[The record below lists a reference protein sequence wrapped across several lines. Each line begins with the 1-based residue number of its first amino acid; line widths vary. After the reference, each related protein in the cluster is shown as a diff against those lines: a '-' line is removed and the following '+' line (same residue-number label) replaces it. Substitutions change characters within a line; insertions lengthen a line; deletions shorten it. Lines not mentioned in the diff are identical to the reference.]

1 MGLLDIFKSKDERV
15 ERSREKNISRA
26 LNKYAQSPD
35 RLRALE
41 LLLEDGSEDAL
52 FGMMR
57 RFGFQY
63 DKSIEDEFEKE
74 WVCDGLVG
82 KGAAALPAVR
92 RYLKSADSV
101 SWPLRV
107 LDKVAASKEEEL
119 EVLQEVLARHE
130 PGYERDPTKKI
141 QVLKHLGH
149 MNNAGISAL
158 VAPYLQDMD
167 EGVRYTAAETL
178 LAHKDAAVS
187 AEPLLAQ
194 FVLETEES
202 LRLRQRIA
210 DGFADLKWPVG
221 EHREAVQKK
230 LPDAYKLDKAGLFQ
244 KK

>member
-1 MGLLDIFKSKDERV
+1 MGLLDIFKSKDERT

-41 LLLEDGSEDAL
+41 ILLQDGSEEAL

-74 WVCDGLVG
+74 WVCDGLVS

-92 RYLKSADSV
+92 KYLKSADSV

-107 LDKVAASKEEEL
+107 LDKIAASKEEEL

-141 QVLKHLGH
+141 QVLTHLGH
-149 MNNAGISAL
+149 LDNAGISAL

-167 EGVRYTAAETL
+167 EGVRFTAAETL
-178 LAHKDAAVS
+178 LKHKDQPAS
-187 AEPLLAQ
+187 ASALLAQ
-194 FVLETEES
+194 FAADTEES
-202 LRLRQRIA
+202 LRLRLRIA
-210 DGFADLKWPVG
+210 DGFIECKWPVG
-221 EHREAVQKK
+221 EFREAVEKK

>member
-1 MGLLDIFKSKDERV
+1 MGLLDIFKSKDERA
-15 ERSREKNISRA
+15 ERSREKTISRA
-26 LNKYAQSPD
+26 LNKFAQSPD

-41 LLLEDGSEDAL
+41 NLLADGSEEAL

-57 RFGFQY
+57 RFGFAY
-63 DKSIEDEFEKE
+63 DKSIEDEHEKE
-74 WVCDGLVG
+74 WVCDALVS
-82 KGAAALPAVR
+82 KGVAALPAVR

-107 LDKVAASKEEEL
+107 LGQVASSKEEEL
-119 EVLQEVLARHE
+119 EVLKEVLERHE

-141 QVLKHLGH
+141 QVLSHLGH
-149 MNNAGISAL
+149 MKNEGISAL
-158 VAPYLQDMD
+158 VVPYLEDMD

-178 LAHKDAAVS
+178 LTHKNSEVS
-187 AEPLLAQ
+187 AKPLLAA
-194 FVLETEES
+194 FTSDTEES

-210 DGFADLKWPVG
+210 DGFAELKWPVG
-221 EHREAVQKK
+221 DARAAVEKK

>member
-1 MGLLDIFKSKDERV
+1 MGLLDIFKSKDERT
-15 ERSREKNISRA
+15 EKSREKNISRA

-41 LLLEDGSEDAL
+41 ILLEDGSEEAL

-74 WVCDGLVG
+74 WVCDGLVS

-107 LDKVAASKEEEL
+107 LDKIAASKEEEL

-141 QVLKHLGH
+141 QVLTHLGH
-149 MNNAGISAL
+149 LDNPGISAL
-158 VAPYLQDMD
+158 VAGYLQDMD
-167 EGVRYTAAETL
+167 EGVRFTAAETL
-178 LAHKDAAVS
+178 LKHKDQPASAA
-187 AEPLLAQ
+187 ALLAQ
-194 FVLETEES
+194 FAADTEES
-202 LRLRQRIA
+202 LRLRLRIA
-210 DGFADLKWPVG
+210 EGFVDLKWPVG
-221 EHREAVQKK
+221 ELREAVEKK